1 MLFLCALQICFDYLN
16 ISIFSPETIY
26 QKQQK
31 WDCVKSNNI
40 MVLLLFRAFSS
51 CSRIHINHYLEI
63 RYIYKRDLPS
73 GHLSFFP
80 RIIAAITMLL
90 VSIIKWKTWHVFCL
104 WNALF
109 MNVFNIQDRFTILY
123 CFVQLCTQD

>member
-1 MLFLCALQICFDYLN
+1 MLCLCALQICFDYLN
-16 ISIFSPETIY
+16 ISIFFSRNNLS
-26 QKQQK
+26 KAAK
-31 WDCVKSNNI
+31 MRLRKVKICYGS
-40 MVLLLFRAFSS
+40 
-51 CSRIHINHYLEI
+51 SRIHINHYLEI

-80 RIIAAITMLL
+80 RILAAITMLL

-123 CFVQLCTQD
+123 CFVQLCTQE